1 MICARSQIYNKAY
14 TLSVNDKKI
23 RKLDKLK
30 FLDVSIDDKLS
41 WDYQIEHIKNK
52 LLSTI
57 VLIKRIKKFI
67 PRPNY
72 MKIHYSYYT

>member
-1 MICARSQIYNKAY
+1 MMNK
-14 TLSVNDKKI
+14 TNCTVKNPFSP
-23 RKLDKLK
+23 
-30 FLDVSIDDKLS
+30 IDDKLS